1 MLPLT
6 VTPEFQAVLAADLE
20 SLRARLAAATGTLLE
35 QPADQEA
42 QAALASA
49 LHSLKGLAGMAGA
62 RPLGGTVSALEP
74 VFEHGVR
81 LAGEGDEP
89 GAREAFAFCR
99 GPEGEMD
106 LLITETIAGRGSVDP
121 TAEVAGRLRAALTAR
136 WPEGR
141 LLPRIRRPATP
152 VAVAPPPPLPDSPAD
167 ADVLAFLE
175 ELGVSGSTGPV
186 RPPAPPPPEVRA
198 TLPDPLARMTVT
210 PPGKV
215 EEGSPASAPPPAAVG
230 PAEASGEGGGPGE
243 AVDAEMLQYFI
254 PETLEYCEAIEHALA
269 DLERGDA
276 PAEEAESPRRVFLRM
291 WHTIKG
297 AANSIGLVTIG
308 RMAHAVE
315 GAWDEHSALPPE
327 GQLAVAAMATD
338 ILRDYLRECAAAP
351 AGTAPAPP
359 QVSVNILLA
368 HLAEGPCQVRAEE
381 NAREEVPPAPGVEAA
396 CPEPIAPTPEPADPP
411 AAPGRRPEHAP
422 AATFEAP
429 GARVDPA
436 TLDRLMDLVGELT
449 VSRNRLLAKVATF
462 TGLQGE
468 LEACKNRLQRI
479 VGDFQGRHEYS
490 MPGSTLPLVPSPS
503 STARPAGF
511 GALEFD
517 EYDDLNLLSRAL
529 AEVGA
534 DTAELIDGSRRCFGD
549 FAAESDRFRKVSTE
563 LQETL
568 TGVRMVPLTALFRR
582 LRRVAAEAA
591 GKEAKEIDWQT
602 EGEGTRLDRVIV
614 EEVFVPLLHLVRNA
628 VGHGVE
634 APAAREFAGKPRAGR
649 VFLRASQRG
658 GHALIELT
666 DDGRGLNFHA
676 IRARGLAAGL
686 IDAETADE
694 WDDERLVALLFRPGF
709 STRTAAECND
719 VGGRGVGLDVVLQQ
733 VTRLGGTVEVESHA
747 ETGCTWRLKLPVTLT
762 IGQAMFVEVG
772 GQTFA
777 LPLTFVERLAF
788 CGPGTVARH
797 PDGSE
802 HLTVDGLGSLPLL
815 RLEELLGLS
824 GQPAPESPTSLAV
837 VARVADKRLAFP
849 VAGLGRRAEIV
860 TKPLPTLLADHPFF
874 SGATIDSDGRAVLIL
889 DVPRL
894 ASGFFARGG
903 LFALVSSRTRPPTA
917 TFTPPAAAGT
927 TRERLLVVDDSLS
940 VRKVA
945 EKLARELGYDVETAV
960 DGQAALEKLDAAP
973 ENQPFAAVLTDLEM
987 PRLDG
992 FGLIAEIRG
1001 RAAWRELPVIVVT
1014 SRQAEKHRQRAA
1026 ELGATDYLVKPF
1038 TKVQL
1043 AEKLDAARGAVA
1055 T

>member
-1 MLPLT
+1 MLSLT
-6 VTPEFQAVLAADLE
+6 TTPEFQAVLAADLE
-20 SLRARLAAATGTLLE
+20 SLRGRLAAATRTLLE
-35 QPADQEA
+35 QPGSQDA
-42 QAALASA
+42 QAGLATA
-49 LHSLKGLAGMAGA
+49 LHSLKGLAGMAGV
-62 RPLGGTVSALEP
+62 RPLGGSVSALES
-74 VFEHGVR
+74 VFEHGMR
-81 LAGEGDEP
+81 LAGMGDAP

-99 GPEGEMD
+99 GPAGEMD
-106 LLITETIAGRGSVDP
+106 LLITETIAGRGSDAS
-121 TAEVAGRLRAALTAR
+121 TAEAADRLRAAVTAR
-136 WPEGR
+136 WPEGQ
-141 LLPRIRRPATP
+141 LLPRVRPTRPDAP
-152 VAVAPPPPLPDSPAD
+152 VLPPPSRAD
-167 ADVLAFLE
+167 VDVLAFLE
-175 ELGVSGSTGPV
+175 ELGVGGPANPV
-186 RPPAPPPPEVRA
+186 PPPAASPPVARA
-198 TLPDPLARMTVT
+198 APLDPLARMAAV
-210 PPGKV
+210 PPDAGV
-215 EEGSPASAPPPAAVG
+215 DALPARTTRPAADD
-230 PAEASGEGGGPGE
+230 PAAAPEDGSSPER
-243 AVDAEMLQYFI
+243 VDAEMLQYFI
-254 PETLEYCEAIEHALA
+254 PETQEYCEAIDHALA
-269 DLERGDA
+269 ALEAGDA
-276 PAEEAESPRRVFLRM
+276 SDEGDGSPRRVFLRV

-297 AANSIGLVTIG
+297 AANSIGLVTVG
-308 RMAHAVE
+308 HMAHAVE
-315 GAWDEHSALPPE
+315 DVWDERSTLPPAA
-327 GQLAVAAMATD
+327 QLAVGEMATD
-338 ILRDYLRECAAAP
+338 ILRDYLRECVAAP
-351 AGTAPAPP
+351 AGSVPEPP

-368 HLAEGPCQVRAEE
+368 HLADGPRQLRAEE
-381 NAREEVPPAPGVEAA
+381 SLP
-396 CPEPIAPTPEPADPP
+396 PP
-411 AAPGRRPEHAP
+411 AAPVPDFEAPRPPTIILPPPAPTETRALPPAVSGRRPEPAP
-422 AATFEAP
+422 ATTFEAP

-449 VSRNRLLAKVATF
+449 VSRNRLLAKVTTF

-479 VGDFQGRHEYS
+479 VGDFQTRHEYS
-490 MPGSTLPLVPSPS
+490 LSGSHLPLLPPPS
-503 STARPAGF
+503 STARPVGF

-534 DTAELIDGSRRCFGD
+534 DTGELIEGSRRCFGD

-591 GKEAKEIDWQT
+591 GKEAKEIHWQT
-602 EGEGTRLDRVIV
+602 EGEDTRLDRVIV
-614 EEVFVPLLHLVRNA
+614 EESFGPLLHLVRNA

-634 APAAREFAGKPRAGR
+634 TPAARESAGKPRAGR

-658 GHALIELT
+658 GHALVELT

-686 IDAETADE
+686 IDAETAGE
-694 WDDERLVALLFRPGF
+694 WDDERLVSLLFQPGF
-709 STRTAAECND
+709 STRGAEECND

-747 ETGCTWRLKLPVTLT
+747 GAGCTWRLKLPVTLT

-772 GQTFA
+772 EQTFA

-788 CGPGTVARH
+788 SGPGHVSRQ
-797 PDGSE
+797 PDGAE
-802 HLTVDGLGSLPLL
+802 HLTVEGLGSIPLL
-815 RLEELLGLS
+815 RLEELLGLA
-824 GQPAPESPTSLAV
+824 GRPTPASPTSLAV
-837 VARVADKRLAFP
+837 VTRVADKRLAFP

-903 LFALVSSRTRPPTA
+903 LFALVSTRTRSPAVAAPS
-917 TFTPPAAAGT
+917 AAAGM
-927 TRERLLVVDDSLS
+927 TRERRLLIVDDSLS

-945 EKLARELGYDVETAV
+945 EKLARELGYDVETAG

-973 ENQPFAAVLTDLEM
+973 GERPFAAVLTDLEM

-992 FGLIAEIRG
+992 FGLLAEIRG
-1001 RAAWRELPVIVVT
+1001 RAAWRELPVVVVT

-1038 TKVQL
+1038 TRAQL
-1043 AEKLDAARGAVA
+1043 AGKLDAALGAVA
-1055 T
+1055 A